1 MPEPDCDNDAQGVLI
16 VVERNS
22 GDLVLGVGNT
32 RGTATSD
39 KCLMPIWRVLAAGGE
54 WWIEFHDSLLLD
66 CSVEPGGRGL
76 DPATRDTAAP
86 IEKQVSSSR
95 NASSPA
101 SEVMVAPCN
110 SSRETP
116 AGFGD

>member
-101 SEVMVAPCN
+101 SEVMVAP
-110 SSRETP
+110 
-116 AGFGD
+116 